1 MVRGFHTTLVFLP
14 KWIGNKLFINQFERA
29 FWLNFLHILRNHV
42 VTKNHACG
50 TINMFLQLWRIG
62 SRCKNSHNNSCS
74 EWVGFGL
81 VARFTTFTCVGTD
94 SSTNTVHRSDTFAW
108 YGLQELVLKVLK
120 IFVWHLKADISRQ
133 KCFNFA
139 ILIQFRTKGND
150 FLPNKFCQLE

>member
-1 MVRGFHTTLVFLP
+1 MQKWLGGFTQPLFFYP

-108 YGLQELVLKVLK
+108 YCLQELVLKVL
-120 IFVWHLKADISRQ
+120 VDRNNRLAVDLATCTGS
-133 KCFNFA
+133 
-139 ILIQFRTKGND
+139 ILLLTTR
-150 FLPNKFCQLE
+150 